1 MTLSSQQRENARK
14 SLSLIL
20 QALQD
25 GRTQTAVAASL
36 GWDDAKI
43 SRIKADRLEDLCE
56 LLSALN
62 LRIVPDAAK
71 TINED
76 KLKALLLLL
85 ADNITSETL
94 YSKIVE
100 G

>member
-36 GWDDAKI
+36 VWDDAKI